1 MRFTVRPGCLMLA
14 LLGVLSAG
22 LPARAAEPPIRV
34 GVLAYRGGDHANAV
48 WEPTVRY
55 LAERFPQRG
64 AEMVPLDLPGMDAA
78 VAAGSVDF
86 VLTNTGNYV
95 ELEAR
100 HGVTRIAT
108 LHSSRSGASGAAVGS
123 ALIVRAGREDIRSLA
138 DLKGKSV
145 MAVDPDAFGGFQV
158 AWGAMLT
165 AGVDPYSD
173 LKELRFSGFPVDR
186 VAFAVRD
193 GAVDAGV
200 LRACVLEELAQEGH
214 LDRAGF
220 RVIAPR
226 TEPGFG
232 CALSTGLYP
241 DWPLARLANTPEDLA
256 KAVVVALF
264 QMPDGHPAAL
274 AGGYEGWTVPMDYQ
288 PVHGLFRS
296 LRIGPYE
303 HLRDVTLLDLAR
315 EHWHWLAL
323 AALALLWW
331 AVHSLRVE
339 HLIKVRTAE
348 LRAANRELRREMAER
363 RRAEDTA
370 RERQKEMDHVAR
382 LSILG
387 EMASNIAHELNQPL
401 GAIANYAR
409 GCTRRLE
416 AGVGSAGEFAEASR
430 AIAAQADRAGQ
441 IIARIRDFVRKRAV
455 QLEPADVNGAV
466 EAALQLCEGRARS
479 GNIPVIR
486 ELAPGLP
493 PVLADRVQIEQ
504 IVLNLVK
511 NALDAMDD
519 GADGAAREGRGVTVR
534 TGLEADGRVEIAV
547 ADRGHGLSEDARAR
561 LFDPFFTTKPGGMGL
576 GLSICRTIV
585 ESHGGH
591 LWATDHPG
599 GGTVVR
605 FVLPAAEEKVDAG

>member
-1 MRFTVRPGCLMLA
+1 
-14 LLGVLSAG
+14 
-22 LPARAAEPPIRV
+22 
-34 GVLAYRGGDHANAV
+34 
-48 WEPTVRY
+48 
-55 LAERFPQRG
+55 
-64 AEMVPLDLPGMDAA
+64 MVPLDLPGMDAA

-123 ALIVRAGREDIRSLA
+123 ALIVRAGRDDIRTLA

-145 MAVDPDAFGGFQV
+145 MAVDPDAFGGFQI

-165 AGVDPYSD
+165 AGVDPYAD
-173 LKELRFSGFPVDR
+173 VKELRFSGFPVDR

-193 GAVDAGV
+193 GEVDAGV
-200 LRACVLEELAQEGH
+200 LRACVLEELAEEGR

-220 RVIAPR
+220 QVVGAR

-296 LRIGPYE
+296 LRVGPYE

-348 LRAANRELRREMAER
+348 LRAAKR

-387 EMASNIAHELNQPL
+387 EMASNIAHELTQPL

-416 AGVGSAGEFAEASR
+416 AGVGSPAEFAEASR

-441 IIARIRDFVRKRAV
+441 IIARIRDFVRKRAA

-479 GNIPVIR
+479 GNIPVTR
-486 ELAPGLP
+486 DLSPGLP

-504 IVLNLVK
+504 VVLNLVK
-511 NALDAMDD
+511 NALDAMD
-519 GADGAAREGRGVTVR
+519 GETEGGRGVTVH
-534 TGLEADGRVEIAV
+534 TGLDLEGRVEIAV

>member
-1 MRFTVRPGCLMLA
+1 MPLTLRPVCLTLAGMLA
-14 LLGVLSAG
+14 MAV
-22 LPARAAEPPIRV
+22 PAWATEPPIRV

-55 LAERFPQRG
+55 LGDRFPRRG
-64 AEMVPLDLPGMDAA
+64 AEMVPLDLPGMEAA

-108 LHSSRSGASGAAVGS
+108 LHSSRAGASGAAVGS
-123 ALIVRAGREDIRSLA
+123 AVIVRSGREDIRTLD
-138 DLKGKSV
+138 DLKGKTV

-158 AWGAMLT
+158 AWGAMLK
-165 AGVDPYSD
+165 AGIDPYGD

-186 VAFAVRD
+186 IAFAVRD
-193 GAVDAGV
+193 GEADAGV
-200 LRACVLEELAQEGH
+200 LRACVLEELAQEGR
-214 LDRAGF
+214 LDRRDF
-220 RVIAPR
+220 RIVAPR
-226 TEPGFG
+226 SAPGFD
-232 CALSTGLYP
+232 CALSTDLYP
-241 DWPLARLANTPEDLA
+241 DWPLARLATTPEDLA

-264 QMPDGHPAAL
+264 QMPEDHPAAL

-331 AVHSLRVE
+331 TIHSLRVE

-348 LRAANRELRREMAER
+348 LRDANRELRREMAER

-416 AGVGSAGEFAEASR
+416 AGVGTAAEFAEASR

-479 GNIPVIR
+479 ANILISR
-486 ELAPGLP
+486 ALAAGLP

-504 IVLNLVK
+504 VVLNLVK
-511 NALDAMDD
+511 NALDAMDS
-519 GADGAAREGRGVTVR
+519 GADGAAGEGRGVTVR
-534 TGLEADGRVEIAV
+534 TGRDAEGRVEIAV
-547 ADRGHGLSEDARAR
+547 ADRGHGLSEEARAR

-591 LWATDHPG
+591 LWATDNPG
-599 GGTVVR
+599 GGAVVR
-605 FVLPAAEEKVDAG
+605 FVLPPAEERTDAR